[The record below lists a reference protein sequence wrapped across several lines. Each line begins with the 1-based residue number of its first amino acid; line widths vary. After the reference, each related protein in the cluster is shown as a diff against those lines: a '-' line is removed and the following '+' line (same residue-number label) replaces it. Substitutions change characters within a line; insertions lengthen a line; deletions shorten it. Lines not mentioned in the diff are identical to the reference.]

1 MSLNIKIRDNNNYI
15 LKFFWVSNLK
25 KKRKGIIDMTLN
37 LKDLAPD
44 VIISIAEQIK
54 SEQLLQK
61 LQEEHEMLSVRSEIE
76 GIDNKEEINRIA
88 SEISKLKENEV
99 EISNDSGFLTK
110 IYPQQ
115 SQIKKRLEK
124 LEKRRTTIQ
133 QEVYQSLKDEYLS
146 ELNSVTEH
154 LNTAIKQLEITRQQ
168 TQPLIQVLKFQ
179 IEELAV
185 RKEVE
190 DLSDDNF
197 DKKNSHLQTE
207 LNEKEKFL
215 SAVEYLLLQVKP

>member
-1 MSLNIKIRDNNNYI
+1 
-15 LKFFWVSNLK
+15 
-25 KKRKGIIDMTLN
+25 MTLN

-44 VIISIAEQIK
+44 VIISIDEQIK

>member
-1 MSLNIKIRDNNNYI
+1 MA
-15 LKFFWVSNLK
+15 
-25 KKRKGIIDMTLN
+25 LN

-61 LQEEHEMLSVRSEIE
+61 LQEEHEILSVRSEIE
-76 GIDNKEEINRIA
+76 GIDNKEEIDRIA
-88 SEISKLKENEV
+88 SEISKLKEKEV

-133 QEVYQSLKDEYLS
+133 QEVYKSLKDEYLS
-146 ELNSVTEH
+146 ELNSVTEQ
-154 LNTAIKQLEITRQQ
+154 LNTAVKQLEITRQQ

-179 IEELAV
+179 VEELAI
-185 RKEVE
+185 RKDVE
-190 DLSDDNF
+190 DLSDDDF
-197 DKKNSHLQTE
+197 RKKNSHLQTE

>member
-1 MSLNIKIRDNNNYI
+1 MA
-15 LKFFWVSNLK
+15 
-25 KKRKGIIDMTLN
+25 LN
-37 LKDLAPD
+37 LKDLEPD

-54 SEQLLQK
+54 SGQLLQK
-61 LQEEHEMLSVRSEIE
+61 LQEEHEKLSVRSEIE
-76 GIDNKEEINRIA
+76 GINNKEEIDRIA
-88 SEISKLKENEV
+88 NEISKLKEKEV
-99 EISNDSGFLTK
+99 GISDDSGFLTK

-146 ELNSVTEH
+146 ELNSVTEQ
-154 LNTAIKQLEITRQQ
+154 LNTAVKQLELARQQ

-185 RKEVE
+185 RKDVE
-190 DLSDDNF
+190 DLSDDDFNM
-197 DKKNSHLQTE
+197 KNSQLQTE
-207 LNEKEKFL
+207 LTEKEKFL

>member
-1 MSLNIKIRDNNNYI
+1 MA
-15 LKFFWVSNLK
+15 
-25 KKRKGIIDMTLN
+25 LN

-44 VIISIAEQIK
+44 VIISIAEKIK

-61 LQEEHEMLSVRSEIE
+61 LQEEHEMLNVRSEIE

-88 SEISKLKENEV
+88 SEISKLKEKEV
-99 EISNDSGFLTK
+99 EISNDSVFLTK

-124 LEKRRTTIQ
+124 LEKRRRTIQ

-146 ELNSVTEH
+146 ELNSVTEQ
-154 LNTAIKQLEITRQQ
+154 LNTAVKQLEITRQQ

-190 DLSDDNF
+190 DLSDDDFNM
-197 DKKNSHLQTE
+197 KNSHLQTE
-207 LNEKEKFL
+207 LIEKEKFL